1 MTSQSNK
8 CHIIPPDE
16 LRCIWMSAG
25 ILSYQLCDRQFDCD
39 HCPLDAAMRKRYP
52 RLESLPHADPLP
64 GSSLEGLRN
73 DRSYSPNHCW
83 VKDIHDNVV
92 RVGIE
97 PGLGM
102 ALLGPKTIVLPAEG
116 QRVSRGQTC
125 LWIVME
131 GGTLPFASPLNG
143 VIRDTNRQL
152 AEKPHLLR
160 VHPLDHGWLFD
171 LELEDPSKSPDLMT
185 VEQAD
190 PKYGQDK
197 AAFASLLANA
207 FEHGRSEVGITLADG
222 GQQLQSV
229 ADMLGPSKYFAL
241 LRKVYG

>member
-1 MTSQSNK
+1 MTSQSSK

-39 HCPLDAAMRKRYP
+39 HCPLHAAMCKRFP
-52 RLESLPHADPLP
+52 HRESLPEPDRSPD
-64 GSSLEGLRN
+64 SKSEGLRN
-73 DRSYSPNHCW
+73 DRTYSPNHCW
-83 VKDIHDNVV
+83 VKKIHDNVV

-97 PGLGM
+97 PGLGL
-102 ALLGPKTIVLPAEG
+102 ALLGPRDIVLPAEG
-116 QRVSRGQTC
+116 QRVNRGQTC

-131 GGTLPFASPLNG
+131 GGTLAVESPLSG
-143 VIRDTNRQL
+143 VIRDANRQL

-160 VHPLDHGWLFD
+160 ADPLDHGWLFD
-171 LELEDPSKSPDLMT
+171 LELEGASPDLMA
-185 VEQAD
+185 VEQAA
-190 PKYGQDK
+190 PKYGQDE
-197 AAFASLLANA
+197 AALASSLASA
-207 FEHGRSEVGITLADG
+207 LQRGHGEIGVTLADG

-229 ADMLGPSKYFAL
+229 ADMLGPRKYFAL

>member
-1 MTSQSNK
+1 
-8 CHIIPPDE
+8 
-16 LRCIWMSAG
+16 MSAG
-25 ILSYQLCDRQFDCD
+25 ILSYQLCDRQLDCD

-52 RLESLPHADPLP
+52 RPESLPHADPLP
-64 GSSLEGLRN
+64 GSSPEGLRN

-83 VKDIHDNVV
+83 VKEIHDKVV

-97 PGLGM
+97 PGLGA

-116 QRVSRGQTC
+116 QRVNQGQAC

-131 GGTLPFASPLNG
+131 GGTLPVASPLNG

-152 AEKPHLLR
+152 AEKPHMLR
-160 VHPLDHGWLFD
+160 VHSLDHGWLFD
-171 LELEDPSKSPDLMT
+171 LELDEQSKSPDLMT
-185 VEQAD
+185 ADQAD
-190 PKYGQDK
+190 PRYGQDE
-197 AAFASLLANA
+197 AAFSSLLANA
-207 FEHGRSEVGITLADG
+207 LERGHSEVGFTLADG

-229 ADMLGPSKYFAL
+229 ADMLGASKYFSL